1 MPTLPSNRKVRVLV
15 VDDSILAR
23 TMISKGLSTSP
34 QIEVVA
40 TAFNAKDAMAKV
52 EQFKPDVITSDV
64 EMPGMSGID
73 FLKQLLPIHP
83 IPVIL
88 VSSLDLRVFDALSA
102 GAVDFVRKPEPGKN
116 DAFIHALIGKV
127 ITAKGAHVRPR
138 PGIATPPA
146 APKAGGLVRPAP
158 VGGMP
163 GTPPLLGN
171 RPILD
176 NVIIALGAS
185 TGGTEATLEVMKRLP
200 ADIPG
205 MLIVQHMP
213 VGFTQM
219 YADRLNRLCQMEV
232 REAKNGDEIHRGE
245 GQRPPA
251 LGGRHV
257 SVRGG
262 AGQVQDRGHH
272 HDRHGP
278 GRRRRPSPDAQGGG
292 LHHRPG
298 QGVLRGLR
306 HAHGGLQH
314 RRCPDP
320 GLLRGYRRH
329 PAAPPAKAVMKN
341 RGLRP
346 LAPYIS
352 WKAKGGNRKVPAF
365 SVCQKSPPP
374 GGGWHGESRDGG
386 EFCGEKLY
394 KNTVL
399 LPQSPPAAV
408 PAPSKR
414 EPTTACFSANRT
426 GGNLRIPAL
435 FPPLEKPGHIPRLVL
450 IEWDK
455 GW

>member
-158 VGGMP
+158 AAGVP

-185 TGGTEATLEVMKRLP
+185 TVGTEATLEVMKRLP

-232 REAKNGDEIHRGE
+232 REAKSGDEIHRGLALLA
-245 GQRPPA
+245 PA
-251 LGGRHV
+251 DFQMRVVRMGAKYTV
-257 SVRGG
+257 SCLPGEKVS
-262 AGQVQDRGHH
+262 GH
-272 HDRHGP
+272 
-278 GRRRRPSPDAQGGG
+278 RPSVDAMFLSVAEQAKCKTVGIIMTGMGRDGADGLLQMRKAGAYTIGQDKESCVVYGMPMEAYNIGAVQIQGSCEDIAGI
-292 LHHRPG
+292 L
-298 QGVLRGLR
+298 LR
-306 HAHGGLQH
+306 HLQ
-314 RRCPDP
+314 
-320 GLLRGYRRH
+320 
-329 PAAPPAKAVMKN
+329 
-341 RGLRP
+341 
-346 LAPYIS
+346 
-352 WKAKGGNRKVPAF
+352 
-365 SVCQKSPPP
+365 
-374 GGGWHGESRDGG
+374 
-386 EFCGEKLY
+386 KL
-394 KNTVL
+394 
-399 LPQSPPAAV
+399 
-408 PAPSKR
+408 
-414 EPTTACFSANRT
+414 
-426 GGNLRIPAL
+426 
-435 FPPLEKPGHIPRLVL
+435 
-450 IEWDK
+450 
-455 GW
+455 